1 MKTTKDLKEEAE
13 RLASIAKAARMDLD
27 VLKEEARS
35 AMARYEAAEVAE
47 VSARI
52 AAREAEWEWK
62 RSLPLTS
69 LQRRVLENAQKNPV
83 GKSNT
88 AVELE
93 RLRFLRLERLSRADY
108 FHITPE
114 GRAKLAE
121 SKETP

>member
-13 RLASIAKAARMDLD
+13 RLAAIAKAASMELD

-35 AMARYEAAEVAE
+35 AMARYDAAGRAEYQAREAA
-47 VSARI
+47 RK
-52 AAREAEWEWK
+52 AEWEWK

-69 LQRRVLENAQKNPV
+69 LQRSVLENAQKNPV
-83 GKSNT
+83 GKSKT

-93 RLRFLRLERLSRADY
+93 RLRYLRANGILSAIY
-108 FHITPE
+108 FYITPE

>member
-13 RLASIAKAARMDLD
+13 RLSSIAKAARMDLD

-35 AMARYEAAEVAE
+35 AMARYEAAERAE

-69 LQRRVLENAQKNPV
+69 LQRRVLENAQKNTV

-93 RLRFLRLERLSRADY
+93 RLRYLRVAQTLGAVYYS
-108 FHITPE
+108 ITPE

-121 SKETP
+121 SEGGT